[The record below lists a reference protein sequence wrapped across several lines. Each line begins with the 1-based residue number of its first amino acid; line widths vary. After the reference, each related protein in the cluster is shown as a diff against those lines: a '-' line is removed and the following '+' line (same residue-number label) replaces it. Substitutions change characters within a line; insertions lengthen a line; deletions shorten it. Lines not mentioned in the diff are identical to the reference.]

1 MRHSVLLHTL
11 IALGLLPASCLL
23 CSPCDALFTHCASRS
38 MHQPFPA
45 GWLGVHGFLMPQ
57 SANTGHWCAPLLPT
71 QLPSVF
77 WVQGETIP
85 DSGTSR
91 ESWTWETPG
100 ETLRARA
107 YYQKEFECSQQPS
120 SKLESFG
127 SQEWVVLFVPARCSC
142 SSLSLPTP
150 LLWVVY
156 YTQATNEWEPLFY
169 STPHL
174 QDLSL
179 GLPQIWLINSRAP
192 PS

>member
-1 MRHSVLLHTL
+1 MWCFVYSLHKQIRATAVPRRNDLSPSPPLSYAGVCKYWVADVFPSSLLNY
-11 IALGLLPASCLL
+11 PL
-23 CSPCDALFTHCASRS
+23 CF
-38 MHQPFPA
+38 
-45 GWLGVHGFLMPQ
+45 GFKAKLSQTWGP
-57 SANTGHWCAPLLPT
+57 
-71 QLPSVF
+71 
-77 WVQGETIP
+77 
-85 DSGTSR
+85 R
-91 ESWTWETPG
+91 ESRTRETQG
-100 ETLRARA
+100 ETLRAWA

-127 SQEWVVLFVPARCSC
+127 SQEWVVLFVPAYCSC

-150 LLWVVY
+150 RLWVVY

>member
-1 MRHSVLLHTL
+1 ML
-11 IALGLLPASCLL
+11 CLL
-23 CSPCDALFTHCASRS
+23 TAQADPCTSHSQQNDWEP
-38 MHQPFPA
+38 MEP
-45 GWLGVHGFLMPQ
+45 
-57 SANTGHWCAPLLPT
+57 ANTGHWCAPPPSPLSSPLCFGFKMKLSQT
-71 QLPSVF
+71 QGP
-77 WVQGETIP
+77 
-85 DSGTSR
+85 R
-91 ESWTWETPG
+91 ESRTWETPG
-100 ETLRARA
+100 ETPRARA
-107 YYQKEFECSQQPS
+107 HYQKEFQRSQQPS

-127 SQEWVVLFVPARCSC
+127 SQEWVVLFVPAHCSC

>member
-1 MRHSVLLHTL
+1 ML
-11 IALGLLPASCLL
+11 CLL
-23 CSPCDALFTHCASRS
+23 TAQAD
-38 MHQPFPA
+38 PFPA
-45 GWLGVHGFLMPQ
+45 EWLGVHGLLMLE
-57 SANTGHWCAPLLPT
+57 SANTEHCCV
-71 QLPSVF
+71 LPSSPLSSPLCFGFKVKLSQT
-77 WVQGETIP
+77 QGP
-85 DSGTSR
+85 R
-91 ESWTWETPG
+91 ESTTCRTPG
-100 ETLRARA
+100 ETLRAQA

-127 SQEWVVLFVPARCSC
+127 SQEWVVLFVPAHCSC
-142 SSLSLPTP
+142 SSLSLSTP

>member
-1 MRHSVLLHTL
+1 ML
-11 IALGLLPASCLL
+11 CLL
-23 CSPCDALFTHCASRS
+23 TAQADPCTSHSQQNDWESTAFLCRSLQTLGTDVFPSSPRS
-38 MHQPFPA
+38 SPLCF
-45 GWLGVHGFLMPQ
+45 GFKVKL
-57 SANTGHWCAPLLPT
+57 SHT
-71 QLPSVF
+71 QGP
-77 WVQGETIP
+77 
-85 DSGTSR
+85 R
-91 ESWTWETPG
+91 ESRTWEMAA
-100 ETLRARA
+100 ETQRARA

-127 SQEWVVLFVPARCSC
+127 SQEWVVLFVPAHCSC